1 MHSAG
6 SGEENRFHGG
16 TAKDLDPIRTPA
28 LRVALGVAAEGSI
41 TELQTFMNK
50 EMSEEYGEEHRVQIF
65 TSTEA
70 EAKLPTLS
78 PARWLFEL
86 IEVSIKQQSKAI
98 SWLNKNLVPVE
109 ASALAMD
116 KNSSGGDAG
125 SACASSRTDDS
136 TMVQGDAMVVVDHVA
151 TKAAAHE
158 IMLAAKQISREVY
171 KAVMCELVGVTNPGD
186 IVADVGW
193 ILDDDAVDG

>member
-1 MHSAG
+1 MDVALRLCARLLVHSAG

-98 SWLNKNLVPVE
+98 PY
-109 ASALAMD
+109 
-116 KNSSGGDAG
+116 
-125 SACASSRTDDS
+125 
-136 TMVQGDAMVVVDHVA
+136 
-151 TKAAAHE
+151 
-158 IMLAAKQISREVY
+158 I
-171 KAVMCELVGVTNPGD
+171 
-186 IVADVGW
+186 
-193 ILDDDAVDG
+193 